1 MTVSVAATN
10 NRTGHLFAPGVIL
23 ETGCIAGSLELA
35 EQNQDQHD
43 NEDEAEPA
51 AAIVTGPV
59 KGTATQAAKA
69 AA

>member
-1 MTVSVAATN
+1 MSIS
-10 NRTGHLFAPGVIL
+10 L
-23 ETGCIAGSLELA
+23 AGSLKLA

-59 KGTATQAAKA
+59 KGAATQAAKA
-69 AA
+69 AE